1 MSHLCCVRYRTS
13 YPRMTCKDE
22 THNCDYFSWE
32 KGKQPTF
39 GDATSGFLAKSRLRN
54 ESRNSILMTRHY
66 PDLGRASDWS
76 CRVRNL
82 IQAIRSTTQI
92 WIVIIII
99 MEFLRSFLR
108 RHLARKPVIAS
119 PSVGCFLRL
128 FYIHHFVSCVQPP
141 PSLKKIA
148 GERWLYTGYHFL
160 KLYFSL

>member
-82 IQAIRSTTQI
+82 IQPIRSTTQI

-119 PSVGCFLRL
+119 PNYRL
-128 FYIHHFVSCVQPP
+128 FSQAILYSPFCIMCTAA
-141 PSLKKIA
+141 PSPKKIVW
-148 GERWLYTGYHFL
+148 ERSLYTGYHFL